1 MGHYKELDI
10 RLKEQDV
17 DTQYKEGRIRC
28 AECKTYFTLKDGEV
42 EFYVQK
48 ELNIPKRCQP
58 CRLARK
64 NGTRPVPINK
74 SDPQEVECDHCYRL
88 TEVNFTPKP
97 NSTVYCRVCWEG
109 IKNVGKEGA
118 VYI

>member
-1 MGHYKELDI
+1 MGYDKELDI

-17 DTQYKEGRIRC
+17 EDHHTEGRIRC
-28 AECKTYFTLKDGEV
+28 TDCKAYFTLKDGEV

-48 ELNIPKRCQP
+48 EFDLPKRCQP
-58 CRLARK
+58 CRRARK
-64 NGTRPVPINK
+64 NGTKVHVK
-74 SDPQEVECDHCYRL
+74 KVELQEVECDHCYRL